1 MKVCHFTS
9 AHPSDDIRVFVKE
22 CSSLADAGH
31 EVYLVAKGDSRIE
44 NNVTVV
50 GLGNP
55 SGGRLTR
62 MSKFAKMVY

>member
-44 NNVTVV
+44 KTDQNVQVCKDGISKSKSV
-50 GLGNP
+50 GLRRV
-55 SGGRLTR
+55 SF
-62 MSKFAKMVY
+62 S